1 MLVRVVELIQ
11 FVVFTISRELQ
22 LFFCL
27 NISNLMTLIETF
39 IIFIKK
45 QIEAEEI

>member
-22 LFFCL
+22 LVFCL
-27 NISNLMTLIETF
+27 NISNLMTLIENF